1 MWILWI
7 LLGALVAG
15 PLCGV
20 VVLLRCRRTFAD
32 ARRMRRRA
40 SAQEHLA
47 QVGKLVGGLAHEI
60 KNPLSTMHLNL
71 TLLNEDLQDYDDEK
85 HQRLSRRL
93 QRVNREAERLQGILD
108 DFLRFAGNVELQLR
122 TVDLNDVVGELADF
136 FAPQAEAAHVLLRTS
151 LSNSPVLCR
160 IDVNLIKQ
168 AVLNLMINAVQAM
181 DEGGELML
189 HVRENDGGVIEV
201 VDTGPGI
208 PEEVRAKMFD
218 IYYSTK
224 KDGSGLGLPTT
235 RRIIH
240 EHQGKLHV
248 ESEEGCGTKFH
259 IELPAA
265 PDSSPE

>member
-1 MWILWI
+1 MWILWT
-7 LLGALVAG
+7 LLGAGVAG
-15 PLCGV
+15 PLCGWL
-20 VVLLRCRRTFAD
+20 VLRRCRRTFAD
-32 ARRMRRRA
+32 ARRMRQRA
-40 SAQEHLA
+40 SGQEHLA

-71 TLLNEDLQDYDDEK
+71 TLLNEDLREYDDEE

-93 QRVNREAERLQGILD
+93 ERVNQEAERLRGILD

-122 TVDLNDVVGELADF
+122 TADLNEVVGELADF

-151 LSNSPVLCR
+151 LSDSPVLCR
-160 IDVNLIKQ
+160 VDVNLLKQ

-189 HVRENDGGVIEV
+189 HVRRDGQVGVIEV
-201 VDTGPGI
+201 VDTGGGI
-208 PEEVRAKMFD
+208 PEAVRAKMFD

-235 RRIIH
+235 RRIVH
-240 EHQGKLHV
+240 EHQGKLTV
-248 ESEEGCGTKFH
+248 ESEEGCGTRFR
-259 IELPAA
+259 IELPPAA
-265 PDSSPE
+265 DEGG